1 MYNPGPELAVG
12 KEMTDFSFKQK
23 YQESQPSEDK
33 GIGKSQ

>member
-12 KEMTDFSFKQK
+12 KAMTDFSWKQG

-33 GIGKSQ
+33 GMGKSQ